1 MVAEVD
7 EAADSHAV
15 ALLEVGQGP
24 LDDGLELRRGPQQ
37 EAPLDD
43 AAGDLD
49 QMVVVGQVAQLASH
63 ARGDGSRPGFLAG
76 FLWHLKLGHLKLG
89 SHKVSG
95 PQCGQRARR
104 RSRWTRA
111 AHGTVAG
118 SEREISS
125 CGMYNFE
132 VLL

>member
-1 MVAEVD
+1 MKLASCSTALGSQQEVGVVAEVD

-76 FLWHLKLGHLKLG
+76 FLWHLKLAPQVAAHLKL
-89 SHKVSG
+89 
-95 PQCGQRARR
+95 PRA
-104 RSRWTRA
+104 
-111 AHGTVAG
+111 HD
-118 SEREISS
+118 EL
-125 CGMYNFE
+125 E
-132 VLL
+132 VI

>member
-1 MVAEVD
+1 MRLLAASRVDVAHEAGELLDALGSQQQVGVIAEVD

-49 QMVVVGQVAQLASH
+49 
-63 ARGDGSRPGFLAG
+63 
-76 FLWHLKLGHLKLG
+76 
-89 SHKVSG
+89 
-95 PQCGQRARR
+95 
-104 RSRWTRA
+104 
-111 AHGTVAG
+111 
-118 SEREISS
+118 
-125 CGMYNFE
+125 
-132 VLL
+132 